1 MIKLV
6 LDKRYKTKEDKY
18 PVVVHM
24 TGKKGTLYVRTGYY
38 ANEKEFSNGKFLQNV
53 KNYKILNCNLSNIY
67 GKVLSEVS
75 SLQVTGEYRTIT
87 DAMLKDRVTSLFV
100 EKRNDSDFVEY
111 FNKFIS
117 LKQNKRTIELYNQT
131 LAKMQEFDSDLTFE
145 KIDVDWLKGL
155 EKKWKEDGF
164 KTNYIAIHMRNIRA
178 IFNYALDEEVITAY
192 PFRKFKIKKEVTA
205 KRNLTLEQLRELFTM
220 PVEDFQVKYVDYFKL
235 IFYLIGINISDLLSL
250 TKDNL
255 INGRIEYH
263 RHKTNRF
270 YSIKVEPEA
279 MELINKY
286 RGTDHLINIMDTY
299 GTYTDFTKKINTSLQ
314 HLGTFERRGRG
325 GKKIIDRKFPHLST
339 YWARHTWATM
349 ASELDIP
356 VETISMALGHALG
369 SEVTNIYINFNHTKI
384 DEANRKVIDY
394 VLGY

>member
-1 MIKLV
+1 MIKLI
-6 LDKRYKTKEDKY
+6 LDTRYKSKEGRY
-18 PVVVHM
+18 PVVIYFR
-24 TGKKGTLYVRTGYY
+24 GKQPIRIRTGQE
-38 ANEKEFSNGKFLQNV
+38 AKEDEFEDGKFVTKV
-53 KNYKILNCNLSNIY
+53 KNYKILNSYINNMY
-67 GKVLSEVS
+67 VKVLSEIT
-75 SLQVTGEYRTIT
+75 SLQATGE
-87 DAMLKDRVTSLFV
+87 LKSMKDSVLRDRINSLFV
-100 EKRNDSDFVEY
+100 DKKKESDFVVY
-111 FNKFIS
+111 FKKFVS
-117 LKQNKRTIELYNQT
+117 LKTNPRTIDLYEKT
-131 LAKMQEFDSDLTFE
+131 LSKMQEFDSDLTFE

-155 EKKWKEDGF
+155 EKKWKEDGL